1 MVAQLKSPSSLSRRA
16 EDRSLDPTLLFALIV
31 VAVLLVAANPMRS
44 AMENFMFVICGLLVE
59 GGEKT

>member
-31 VAVLLVAANPMRS
+31 VAVLLVAANRMRS
-44 AMENFMFVICGLLVE
+44 AMENFMFFDLWFV